1 MCAPTCDNDA
11 RAPPGNEEEH
21 MGSASVQGPLWGA
34 KAQDWSEL
42 TEPGQQP
49 FYEAVFDVLRIGP
62 ETRLLDVGC
71 GAGLA
76 LQLAGKRGAA
86 VAGLDAAEGLVE
98 VARRRN
104 PDADVRLGDL
114 EQLPF
119 PDATFTAATSFNAVQ
134 YASDPTA
141 ALRELRRVL
150 VPGSPVAVL
159 TWGPPERS
167 EMRDVL
173 AAIGGLLP
181 PPPPGAGGP
190 FALSGPGAL
199 EALVTGAG
207 LRVGVDGEVPT
218 PYAYPDVATAVRAQA
233 ATGPAVRA
241 AAHSGEAAVTDALTA
256 VMRRY
261 RRDGGVRLDNVF
273 RYLIACT

>member
-1 MCAPTCDNDA
+1 MLVLRRQRGGAV
-11 RAPPGNEEEH
+11 
-21 MGSASVQGPLWGA
+21 GSASVQGPLWGA

-49 FYEAVFDVLRIGP
+49 FYEAVFDALGIGP
-62 ETRLLDVGC
+62 DTRLLDVGC

-76 LQLAGKRGAA
+76 LQLATKRGAT
-86 VAGLDAAEGLVE
+86 VAGLDAAEELVA
-98 VARRRN
+98 VARGRN
-104 PDADVRLGDL
+104 PDAYVRVGDL

-150 VPGSPVAVL
+150 
-159 TWGPPERS
+159 
-167 EMRDVL
+167 
-173 AAIGGLLP
+173 
-181 PPPPGAGGP
+181 
-190 FALSGPGAL
+190 
-199 EALVTGAG
+199 
-207 LRVGVDGEVPT
+207 
-218 PYAYPDVATAVRAQA
+218 
-233 ATGPAVRA
+233 
-241 AAHSGEAAVTDALTA
+241 TDALTA

-261 RRDGGVRLDNVF
+261 RRHGGVRLENVF